1 MILRAEEAAILPYC
15 NDDKRE
21 SAEKMRLR
29 RVRFIFVNLT
39 VVYKFFFAKDEKSW
53 QSPVDRR
60 KKCSIMVHT
69 ADKKRNAPLRF
80 PLKRSLRFA
89 PVRLIG
95 EYGK

>member
-39 VVYKFFFAKDEKSW
+39 MVYKIFSQKDKKVGSPPLTDEKS
-53 QSPVDRR
+53 V
-60 KKCSIMVHT
+60 V
-69 ADKKRNAPLRF
+69 
-80 PLKRSLRFA
+80 
-89 PVRLIG
+89 
-95 EYGK
+95 